1 MAAAAAE
8 IPKSVSE
15 MSGVAG
21 RGGGKVWELGVLG
34 AQKTA
39 EQIRIAG
46 RLRESSD
53 GVEGDHRE
61 TVKRGDLGWG
71 GAQIET
77 PFVARRWQG
86 EGAGCERARETALDA
101 AGRCV
106 PGAGAA
112 DRAGQRAMFAGWARE
127 DFWEG
132 EAEEGRRGPKTLLR
146 LPEGGGSAQGLRRLD
161 PGWLGPEGRGEQGD
175 GI

>member
-1 MAAAAAE
+1 
-8 IPKSVSE
+8 

-39 EQIRIAG
+39 EPIRIAG

-53 GVEGDHRE
+53 GVVGNHRE

-71 GAQIET
+71 GAQIQT
-77 PFVARRWQG
+77 PFVARQWQG
-86 EGAGCERARETALDA
+86 EGDGCERARETVQEA

-106 PGAGAA
+106 PGAGTA
-112 DRAGQRAMFAGWARE
+112 DRAGQRATFAGWAGE

-132 EAEEGRRGPKTLLR
+132 EAP
-146 LPEGGGSAQGLRRLD
+146 SGLT
-161 PGWLGPEGRGEQGD
+161 
-175 GI
+175 

>member
-8 IPKSVSE
+8 IPKSASG

-21 RGGGKVWELGVLG
+21 RGGGKVWELGVSG

-39 EQIRIAG
+39 EPMRIAG
-46 RLRESSD
+46 RLSESSD
-53 GVEGDHRE
+53 GIVGDRRE
-61 TVKRGDLGWG
+61 TAKRGDLGWG

-77 PFVARRWQG
+77 PFVLHQCRG
-86 EGAGCERARETALDA
+86 EGTGCERARETVQEA

-106 PGAGAA
+106 SGAGAA
-112 DRAGQRAMFAGWARE
+112 DTAGPRATFAGWAGE

-146 LPEGGGSAQGLRRLD
+146 LPEGGGGAQGLRRLD
-161 PGWLGPEGRGEQGD
+161 PDWLGPEGRGEQGD